1 MEFLTGNNW
10 CCRLPCF
17 RILDTNNPAPV
28 LIPIQFVVNAV
39 DPPRIHDFSACES
52 HNVHYRANLD
62 KWTRFFGLLRRL
74 RYIPN
79 LLAFGR
85 GLLLRAGFL
94 LVFSLNL
101 IRKKW
106 KSRRVVGWRLNDAR
120 LVDIFSGHSIR
131 SPASCVCSNMPLA
144 VEAK

>member
-1 MEFLTGNNW
+1 
-10 CCRLPCF
+10 
-17 RILDTNNPAPV
+17 
-28 LIPIQFVVNAV
+28 
-39 DPPRIHDFSACES
+39 
-52 HNVHYRANLD
+52 
-62 KWTRFFGLLRRL
+62 L

-106 KSRRVVGWRLNDAR
+106 KSRRVVGGGLNDAR